1 MEQDSD
7 KAWSIVAL
15 GDAEPADRG
24 DFYDA
29 LVEDEVKSNL
39 SIFGGGDA
47 KFYENPRLEVTI
59 IGTDGFLIPAAKYP
73 RPAKFSAKS
82 VNIFLDRYYVHSV
95 PGKLFEL
102 ELAISSRHMFTGR
115 GRERVSHTMDVKGVI
130 GDYVNYLSEPVFQDL
145 ALKDM
150 LTLDIAVT
158 FVTDRA
164 TEKLLAVL
172 RSPEL
177 KSGLKLDSTYN
188 PAFATVAT
196 YARGLVETIASARKN
211 RAITDAHIGLETEPG
226 EISLPLIEGT
236 YVLFQPL
243 STTDTILNDRPRF
256 DVHQLRNTT
265 QKRAFCRNHL
275 FLRAQK
281 N

>member
-47 KFYENPRLEVTI
+47 KFYENP
-59 IGTDGFLIPAAKYP
+59 
-73 RPAKFSAKS
+73 
-82 VNIFLDRYYVHSV
+82 
-95 PGKLFEL
+95 
-102 ELAISSRHMFTGR
+102 
-115 GRERVSHTMDVKGVI
+115 
-130 GDYVNYLSEPVFQDL
+130 
-145 ALKDM
+145 
-150 LTLDIAVT
+150 
-158 FVTDRA
+158 
-164 TEKLLAVL
+164 
-172 RSPEL
+172 SPEL
-177 KSGLKLDSTYN
+177 KSGLKLASTYN

-256 DVHQLRNTT
+256 DVDQLRIVTDKGT
-265 QKRAFCRNHL
+265 FDRNHL
-275 FLRAQK
+275 FLRVKK